1 MNKLWIIVILCLCLS
16 ACSEGG
22 NDLPVPP
29 AQEEPVV
36 PEEPEKPVIE
46 TTEEG
51 SCKIV
56 LFGYND
62 NVTGEGILQADNFP
76 DAIIISDKRLQGNGY
91 TFVQTDSHNLSE
103 MPEWNTLSYWRA
115 SVSIVSGATYW
126 SVHTSDGYYRY
137 LKIRIAYIE
146 GNEVGVEYK
155 IADVINRPLESDIVK
170 TIDGSS
176 TYIFSSSVK
185 ELYFGDNFSPLLK
198 KGDVLCGDSYT
209 FALCDYVTKLS
220 DMPDYDEDLKWD
232 NSALIEEGAVYW
244 GLYIQPTANIYFR
257 LRIAF
262 VDTDRV
268 GIEYKLDVTQ
278 QIQNTNANEP
288 VEGKSFVTDYSM
300 PRLNS
305 ENYYVEHT
313 VTYDGKKILN
323 YAYEWV
329 KDKKHTAWVAFS
341 FDETTSQKNVSRS
354 DDAWATDL
362 ELPEGWCPEES
373 NHKSDGFDKGHLCA
387 SEDRVYSKEAN
398 TQTFYYSNMSP
409 QMSSFNG
416 GFWASF
422 EILVQKWARS
432 GGYDKL
438 YVVKGGTVNQ
448 LLVNFT
454 GTRKGNDGVLPET
467 DANGFTKKG
476 LACPKY
482 YFMAILGEKGDTYQA
497 IGFWMEHRDDYGY
510 EYDNFAPADV
520 MKTYALSIDDLE
532 KNTGLDFFCNLPDN
546 VEDAVESSWKE
557 TDWTW

>member
-1 MNKLWIIVILCLCLS
+1 M
-16 ACSEGG
+16 
-22 NDLPVPP
+22 
-29 AQEEPVV
+29 
-36 PEEPEKPVIE
+36 
-46 TTEEG
+46 
-51 SCKIV
+51 
-56 LFGYND
+56 
-62 NVTGEGILQADNFP
+62 
-76 DAIIISDKRLQGNGY
+76 
-91 TFVQTDSHNLSE
+91 
-103 MPEWNTLSYWRA
+103 
-115 SVSIVSGATYW
+115 
-126 SVHTSDGYYRY
+126 
-137 LKIRIAYIE
+137 
-146 GNEVGVEYK
+146 
-155 IADVINRPLESDIVK
+155 
-170 TIDGSS
+170 
-176 TYIFSSSVK
+176 
-185 ELYFGDNFSPLLK
+185 
-198 KGDVLCGDSYT
+198 
-209 FALCDYVTKLS
+209 
-220 DMPDYDEDLKWD
+220 
-232 NSALIEEGAVYW
+232 
-244 GLYIQPTANIYFR
+244 
-257 LRIAF
+257 
-262 VDTDRV
+262 
-268 GIEYKLDVTQ
+268 
-278 QIQNTNANEP
+278 
-288 VEGKSFVTDYSM
+288 
-300 PRLNS
+300 
-305 ENYYVEHT
+305 EHT

-341 FDETTSQKNVSRS
+341 FDKTTSQKNVSRS

-362 ELPEGWCPEES
+362 ELPGGWCPEES

-398 TQTFYYSNMSP
+398 AQTFYYSNMSP

-497 IGFWMEHRDDYGY
+497 VGFWMEHRDDYGY

-546 VEDAVESSWKE
+546 VENTVESSWKE

>member
-1 MNKLWIIVILCLCLS
+1 MRKIDYLFIVLLS
-16 ACSEGG
+16 VLLVACGG
-22 NDLPVPP
+22 SDSSVNP
-29 AQEEPVV
+29 
-36 PEEPEKPVIE
+36 EPEPP
-46 TTEEG
+46 TTEE
-51 SCKIV
+51 
-56 LFGYND
+56 N
-62 NVTGEGILQADNFP
+62 A
-76 DAIIISDKRLQGNGY
+76 
-91 TFVQTDSHNLSE
+91 
-103 MPEWNTLSYWRA
+103 
-115 SVSIVSGATYW
+115 
-126 SVHTSDGYYRY
+126 
-137 LKIRIAYIE
+137 
-146 GNEVGVEYK
+146 
-155 IADVINRPLESDIVK
+155 
-170 TIDGSS
+170 
-176 TYIFSSSVK
+176 
-185 ELYFGDNFSPLLK
+185 
-198 KGDVLCGDSYT
+198 
-209 FALCDYVTKLS
+209 
-220 DMPDYDEDLKWD
+220 
-232 NSALIEEGAVYW
+232 
-244 GLYIQPTANIYFR
+244 
-257 LRIAF
+257 
-262 VDTDRV
+262 
-268 GIEYKLDVTQ
+268 
-278 QIQNTNANEP
+278 NANEP

-341 FDETTSQKNVSRS
+341 FDKTTSQKNVSRS

-362 ELPEGWCPEES
+362 ELPGGWCPEES

-398 TQTFYYSNMSP
+398 AQTFYYSNMSP

-438 YVVKGGTVNQ
+438 YAVKGGTVNQ

-497 IGFWMEHRDDYGY
+497 VGFWMEHRDDYGY

-546 VEDAVESSWKE
+546 VENTVESSWKE